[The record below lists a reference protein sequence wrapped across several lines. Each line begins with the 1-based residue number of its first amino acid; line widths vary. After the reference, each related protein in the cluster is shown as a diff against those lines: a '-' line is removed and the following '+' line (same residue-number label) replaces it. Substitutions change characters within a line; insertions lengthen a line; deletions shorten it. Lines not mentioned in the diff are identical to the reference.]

1 MTRSGAQVS
10 ELQAALVLAGG
21 LAYER
26 DVSLR
31 SGERVMRALRGV
43 GVDAVCAEPDQALL
57 TRLTR
62 EPVDSVFI
70 ALYGEAGEDGA
81 IRTVLELAGVPY
93 VGTTAAA
100 ARLAYD
106 KALAKARMAAAGLR
120 TPPWIVLPQSEF
132 KDLGATAVLELVL
145 AGLGLPLVVKP
156 SSGGSALGVSVVRA
170 PADLPAALM
179 TSFSYA
185 QSVLVERFVAGVEVA
200 VSVIDAGSGPQA
212 LPPVEIEV
220 VGDLFDYAARY
231 TPGATHYHVPARLA
245 AGTLEQL
252 AEHALRAH
260 AALGLRDLSR
270 TDCIVDPQGA
280 VHLLEVNV
288 SPGMTETSLLPLAAE
303 AAGWDLGTL
312 CRDLLAA
319 AAVRARAPTG

>member
-1 MTRSGAQVS
+1 MS
-10 ELQAALVLAGG
+10 ELRAAIVLAGG

-43 GVDAVCAEPDQALL
+43 GVDTVCAEPDLALL

-62 EPVDSVFI
+62 ETPDAVFI

-106 KALAKARMAAAGLR
+106 KALAKATVAAADLR
-120 TPPWIVLPQSEF
+120 TPPWIVLPQSSF

-156 SSGGSALGVSVVRA
+156 SSGGSALGVSVVGA
-170 PADLPAALM
+170 AADLPSALM

-185 QSVLVERFVAGVEVA
+185 RSVLVERFVAGVEVA
-200 VSVIDAGSGPQA
+200 VSVIDTGSGPQA

-220 VGDLFDYAARY
+220 AGDLFDYAARY
-231 TPGATHYHVPARLA
+231 TPGATRYHVPARLEA
-245 AGTLEQL
+245 RTLQEL
-252 AEHALRAH
+252 ADVALRAH

-312 CRDLLAA
+312 CRDLLTVAA
-319 AAVRARAPTG
+319 ARARVPARPTSR